1 MSISFSAA
9 ADQIEASLRV
19 LRSGDLSQALDLA
32 TKNIDGWIQTL
43 RASGETAH
51 ATIAADLV
59 QLKGHLSGSDPNPIS
74 DTLQTL
80 AEHINS
86 IVDDANPRFIGSL
99 DELSKALTDVARTL
113 QQQRDAEQQQ

>member
-1 MSISFSAA
+1 MSVSHSAS
-9 ADQIEASLRV
+9 ADQLEASLRIF
-19 LRSGDLSQALDLA
+19 RSGDLAQALDLA
-32 TKNIDGWIQTL
+32 HKNIDGWIQML

-59 QLKGHLSGSDPNPIS
+59 QLKGFLSGTDPNPIS

-86 IVDDANPRFIGSL
+86 IVDNANPRFINSL
-99 DELSKALTDVARTL
+99 DELSKALTDAARNLQHQRDL
-113 QQQRDAEQQQ
+113 QQQ

>member
-1 MSISFSAA
+1 MSVSHSAA
-9 ADQIEASLRV
+9 ADQLEASLRV
-19 LRSGDLSQALDLA
+19 FRSGDLAQALDLA
-32 TKNIDGWIQTL
+32 TKNIDGWIQLL

-59 QLKGHLSGSDPNPIS
+59 QLKGFLSDSDPNPIS

-86 IVDDANPRFIGSL
+86 IIDDANPRFINSL
-99 DELSKALTDVARTL
+99 DELSKAMTDAARNL
-113 QQQRDAEQQQ
+113 QHQRDAEQQQ